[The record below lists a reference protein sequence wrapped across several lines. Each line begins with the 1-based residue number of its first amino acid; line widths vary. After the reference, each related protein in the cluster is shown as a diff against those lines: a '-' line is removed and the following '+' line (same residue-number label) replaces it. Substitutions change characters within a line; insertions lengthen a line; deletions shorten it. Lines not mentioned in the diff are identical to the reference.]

1 MQDRD
6 RSINIK
12 LIYGLLER
20 EIRIYQYINI
30 WIEREIDRYKF
41 CFISERER
49 QNERLI
55 NMYIH
60 REREINM

>member
-20 EIRIYQYINI
+20 DKDISIYQYMD
-30 WIEREIDRYKF
+30 REIDRYKF